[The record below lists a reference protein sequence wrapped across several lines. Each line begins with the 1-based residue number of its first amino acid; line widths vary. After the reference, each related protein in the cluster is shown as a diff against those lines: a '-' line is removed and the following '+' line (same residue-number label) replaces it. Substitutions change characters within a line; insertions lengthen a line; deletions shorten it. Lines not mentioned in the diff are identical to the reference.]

1 MTYFKK
7 ILLVSIITL
16 SLISCGRNKV
26 EKEINPDSDNEIT
39 EQKDTATI
47 TTIQKEG
54 STSANSPENHSD
66 TKGSIL
72 SETHFSKKADSV
84 AEDKEESTP
93 TINNANPSVT
103 NTTTK
108 KVSAPS
114 NYTIQKILNGCE
126 IGEILSQDDLSK
138 HLEIPKDAIK
148 LVKSVTKLS
157 EDEIDVKW
165 NSTWAVEK
173 LSDAKFKDGIIK
185 ARFTNNSVYISGGA
199 IGIKYD
205 RKIYTD
211 LVVTGRKAHIPSVKG
226 FYWKIGRD

>member
-1 MTYFKK
+1 MRSENESNTASEDEQ
-7 ILLVSIITL
+7 I
-16 SLISCGRNKV
+16 
-26 EKEINPDSDNEIT
+26 KE
-39 EQKDTATI
+39 KDTTEISTTQKKDSSYATA
-47 TTIQKEG
+47 TTDE
-54 STSANSPENHSD
+54 SE

-72 SETHFSKKADSV
+72 SESNFTKNPNEPIASEKVNTKPQDAIENKESSNPTTNSTSNKAP
-84 AEDKEESTP
+84 K
-93 TINNANPSVT
+93 
-103 NTTTK
+103 TTTK
-108 KVSAPS
+108 KVAAPS

-126 IGEILSQDDLSK
+126 IGETLTQDDLSK

-148 LVKSVTKLS
+148 LVKSVTKIS

-173 LSDAKFKDGIIK
+173 LSDAKFKDGILK
-185 ARFTNNSVYISGGA
+185 ARFINNSVYISGGA